1 VTDGLID
8 PAAHEPLIET
18 PWDEGAAQAAIQAIV
33 CDLEATFDPA
43 ALWPNHP
50 SDLEDSEPPEV
61 PFTNVYLGASG
72 VVHALARLARSGRAA
87 TALDL
92 AAIAAELPARYR
104 ASDELGNLYP
114 VPQPSLMM
122 GESGILLV
130 ADEFAP
136 TPDGR
141 ERLLA
146 VVAANEDNPAHELCW
161 GSPGTM
167 VAALELLRRTADQR
181 AAKAWRRSAE
191 RLLAAW
197 TDEVWTQELYG
208 RRQQYVGPGHG
219 FAGCVQALLQ
229 GRELLDAGQA
239 ADIERRAIEV
249 LGRHARRADGVAQ
262 WPPLLNIVGSPP
274 PIRTQWCH
282 GAPGMVVALAP
293 VLARGPEVDE
303 LLAAGG
309 ELTWQAGPLVKG
321 PGLCHGTAGNGFAFL
336 ALLART
342 GDERWLER
350 ARRFAMHAIAQV
362 ERERTELG
370 RGRATLYTGDP
381 GVALYLDA
389 CLEARAG
396 FPVLDGAAV

>member
-1 VTDGLID
+1 MTGGLID
-8 PAAHEPLIET
+8 PAAHEPLIEA
-18 PWDEGAAQAAIQAIV
+18 PWDEGAAQAAIAAIV
-33 CDLEATFDPA
+33 SDLEATFDPA

-50 SDLEDSEPPEV
+50 SDLEDGEPPEV
-61 PFTNVYLGASG
+61 PFINVYLGASG
-72 VVHALARLARSGRAA
+72 VVCALARLARSGRAG

-104 ASDELGNLYP
+104 AGDELANLYP
-114 VPQPSLMM
+114 VPQPSLLM

-130 ADEFAP
+130 ADELAP
-136 TPDGR
+136 TQDGR
-141 ERLLA
+141 ERLLT
-146 VVAANEDNPAHELCW
+146 VVAANEDNPAQELCW

-167 VAALELLRRTADQR
+167 VAALELLRRTADER
-181 AAKAWRRSAE
+181 AAEAWRRSAE

-229 GRELLDAGQA
+229 GRALLDAGQA
-239 ADIERRAIEV
+239 ADIERRAIDV
-249 LGRHARRADGVAQ
+249 LGRHAQRADDVAQ
-262 WPPLLNIVGSPP
+262 WPALLDTLGPP

-293 VLARGPEVDE
+293 VLPREPGVDE

-321 PGLCHGTAGNGFAFL
+321 SGLCHGTAGNGFAFL
-336 ALLART
+336 ALFART

-362 ERERTELG
+362 ERARSELG

-389 CLEARAG
+389 CLDARAG
-396 FPVLDGAAV
+396 FPVLDDAAV

>member
-8 PAAHEPLIET
+8 PAAREPLIET
-18 PWDEGAAQAAIQAIV
+18 PWDEGAAEAAIAAIV
-33 CDLEATFDPA
+33 SDLEATFDAA

-50 SDLEDSEPPEV
+50 SDLEDGEPPEV
-61 PFTNVYLGASG
+61 PFTSVYLGASG
-72 VVHALARLARSGRAA
+72 VVHALARLARNGRAA
-87 TALDL
+87 TALDVG
-92 AAIAAELPARYR
+92 AIAAGLPARYR

-114 VPQPSLMM
+114 VPQPSLMF

-130 ADEFAP
+130 ADELAP
-136 TPDGR
+136 TQDGR

-181 AAKAWRRSAE
+181 AAEAWRRSAE

-219 FAGCVQALLQ
+219 FAGCIQALLQ
-229 GRELLDAGQA
+229 GRKLLDADQA

-249 LGRHARRADGVAQ
+249 LGRHAQRADGVAQ
-262 WPPLLNIVGSPP
+262 WPPLLNTVGPPP

-293 VLARGPEVDE
+293 VLPRESHVDE

-336 ALLART
+336 ALFART
-342 GDERWLER
+342 GDEQWLER

-362 ERERTELG
+362 ERARSELG

-396 FPVLDGAAV
+396 FPVLDDAAV